1 MPPMVLR
8 WPLSVPTQTRVVIMS
23 RPVHCQSYPQA
34 CPKLAA
40 YEVTRKDDLPP
51 RYYCR
56 WHLHTGSAVA
66 IKKVA

>member
-1 MPPMVLR
+1 
-8 WPLSVPTQTRVVIMS
+8 MS

-40 YEVTRKDDLPP
+40 YEVTRRDDLPP